1 MRIEI
6 LGTGCPKCRQ
16 LYENVE
22 QAVHGAGVAAEIVKV
37 TEIKEIMKRGVM
49 LTPALSINGVVKSM
63 GKVPDAEEIKSL
75 IQKEK

>member
-16 LYENVE
+16 LYDNVE
-22 QAVHGAGVAAEIVKV
+22 QAIHGAGMAAEIVKV
-37 TEIKEIMKRGVM
+37 TEIEEIIKRGVM

-63 GKVPDAEEIKSL
+63 GKVPGVEEIKSL
-75 IQKEK
+75 LQNGK

>member
-22 QAVHGAGVAAEIVKV
+22 KAVHGAGVAAEIVKV
-37 TEIKEIMKRGVM
+37 TEIKEIIKRGVM
-49 LTPALSINGVVKSM
+49 LTPALSIDGAVKSM
-63 GKVPDAEEIKSL
+63 GKVPDVEEIKSL
-75 IQKEK
+75 LKDGK